1 MPSYM
6 NMNLYLAEMLLSY
19 KIKENASVERAIFN
33 SARFGYEIFINRI
46 HEGGHQISVKLCTN
60 KERRKVYL
68 YLCIPKLLILSST
81 LNRKKGT
88 AFWQTKEVPSLKFIY
103 SEKATKFCEIFTLL
117 LTTVHTL

>member
-6 NMNLYLAEMLLSY
+6 NMNLYSPKILLSY

-33 SARFGYEIFINRI
+33 SARFVYEIFINRI

-68 YLCIPKLLILSST
+68 YLCIPKLYYLSSIYT
-81 LNRKKGT
+81 EQEKKDSFL
-88 AFWQTKEVPSLKFIY
+88 ANQRRAKFKSLLFYHVQIKQ
-103 SEKATKFCEIFTLL
+103 A
-117 LTTVHTL
+117 V

>member
-1 MPSYM
+1 MTFICTESMTQNQHHLYM
-6 NMNLYLAEMLLSY
+6 NMNFYSAKMLLSY

-68 YLCIPKLLILSST
+68 YLCIPKL
-81 LNRKKGT
+81 
-88 AFWQTKEVPSLKFIY
+88 
-103 SEKATKFCEIFTLL
+103 
-117 LTTVHTL
+117 

>member
-1 MPSYM
+1 MTFICTESMTQNQHHLYM
-6 NMNLYLAEMLLSY
+6 NMNFYSAKMLLSY

-68 YLCIPKLLILSST
+68 YLCIPKLYYLSSISYD
-81 LNRKKGT
+81 
-88 AFWQTKEVPSLKFIY
+88 SLTF
-103 SEKATKFCEIFTLL
+103 
-117 LTTVHTL
+117 